1 MYFYSA
7 NFRGNFLPSAEL
19 NRRFMSYAAFGFGLP
34 LVMATLALGVDSA
47 ASKVAAQKLY
57 EGTSGDSLAYEVG
70 IFHVAPI
77 HYNFPYI
84 IRFS

>member
-1 MYFYSA
+1 
-7 NFRGNFLPSAEL
+7 
-19 NRRFMSYAAFGFGLP
+19 MSYAAFGFGLP

-84 IRFS
+84 IRIN